1 MQKPIGGALRVASL
15 VMFAGALGACSATG
29 TQQTP
34 NVGLTSGQASASRSV
49 AVTQGKP
56 AQNHAVSVARNSTQG
71 ALAGIPQ
78 TTTGSVY
85 DSIVTTKT
93 GKVGSNISSL
103 GFECCSTKE
112 FGDGVVFTK
121 AGSRLKTVQVVMSSW
136 GCENGSWSADNCET
150 TPGTGFSLPIT
161 MNVYAV
167 TGYPSGTPGVGAL
180 LASKTKTFL
189 IPYRPSKNDTICT
202 GQNLGAFLG
211 KVDKE
216 CDNGLSVVIS
226 TNFMLPKVILPNAA
240 IVSVAYNTSDA
251 GYNPVGDNTQCFGSS
266 GGCGY
271 DSLNVSADGNGGF
284 VGGNVD
290 PNGVF
295 VNFGNTSFYC
305 AGMGSGFQ
313 LDTPC
318 WTGFHPEIKV
328 IAN

>member
-1 MQKPIGGALRVASL
+1 MRTPSAGRIWRLAFFAAIAGSL
-15 VMFAGALGACSATG
+15 AACSGMAN
-29 TQQTP
+29 QATP
-34 NVGLTSGQASASRSV
+34 NAGLTSTQANGAHNV
-49 AVTQGKP
+49 GAVT
-56 AQNHAVSVARNSTQG
+56 HAVNRAVAKVGPSIG
-71 ALAGIPQ
+71 APFSGIEAAPAGAI
-78 TTTGSVY
+78 Y
-85 DSIVTTKT
+85 DSIVTNKA
-93 GKVGSNISSL
+93 GKVSSYISSL

-112 FGDGVVFTK
+112 FGDGVVFTQ
-121 AGSRLKTVQVVMSSW
+121 AGKRLKSISVVMSSW
-136 GCENGSWSADNCET
+136 GCENGTWNADNCQT
-150 TPGTGFSLPIT
+150 SPGTGFSLPIT

-216 CDNGLSVVIS
+216 CDNGLSAVIT
-226 TNFMLPKVILPNAA
+226 TNFMLPKVILPAAA

-251 GYNPVGDNTQCFGSS
+251 GYNPVGENTQCFGSS

-305 AGMGSGFQ
+305 AGYGSGFQ

-318 WTGFHPEIKV
+318 WTGYHPEIKV
-328 IAN
+328 LAN

>member
-1 MQKPIGGALRVASL
+1 MHKITTDGVFRLAPIVAVVALS
-15 VMFAGALGACSATG
+15 ACSGAAS
-29 TQQTP
+29 QATP
-34 NVGLTSGQASASRSV
+34 NGGLALWQPTSTT
-49 AVTQGKP
+49 AVT
-56 AQNHAVSVARNSTQG
+56 AHAVTNRVVSRVPAASNG
-71 ALAGIPQ
+71 AFIGVRAKAPGVL
-78 TTTGSVY
+78 Y
-85 DSIVTTKT
+85 NSIVTNKA
-93 GKVGSNISSL
+93 GKISSYISSL

-112 FGDGVVFTK
+112 FGDGLVLTK
-121 AGSRLKTVQVVMSSW
+121 TGARLKTISVVMSSW
-136 GCENGSWSADNCET
+136 GCENGTWNADNCIT
-150 TPGTGFSLPIT
+150 TPGSGFSLPIT

-167 TGYPSGTPGVGAL
+167 TGYPSGPPGVGQL
-180 LASKTKTFL
+180 LASKTKTYL

-216 CDNGLSVVIS
+216 CDNGLSVEIS
-226 TNFMLPKVILPNAA
+226 DSFVLPKVILPAQI
-240 IVSVAYNTSDA
+240 IVSVAYNTTSS
-251 GYNPVGDNTQCFGSS
+251 GYNPVGQNQPCFGSS

-295 VNFGNTSFYC
+295 VNFGDPSFYC
-305 AGMGSGFQ
+305 AGNGSGFQ

-328 IAN
+328 VAD